1 MKKINYWA
9 IIVFY
14 LIAILCRY
22 LTNKTEIFEEIG
34 NEYLKSI
41 LTGIGPAIGAFVA
54 FSVFKKPSNEFERK
68 LQEIII
74 SILDLLGSTNS
85 INFLCSLFSKR
96 NFSLANRIN
105 NLDLWTF

>member
-54 FSVFKKPSNEFERK
+54 FSVFKINPVMNLKGNYKK
-68 LQEIII
+68 L
-74 SILDLLGSTNS
+74 LLQ
-85 INFLCSLFSKR
+85 
-96 NFSLANRIN
+96 
-105 NLDLWTF
+105 